1 MRLVLL
7 DDDDDKE
14 DDGDDEKD
22 AVGGM
27 NPITGLSFKIQ
38 CSTSS
43 HFISVVWSV
52 ASHFTTMPVGACS

>member
-22 AVGGM
+22 AVCGM
-27 NPITGLSFKIQ
+27 NPITGSSFRIQ

-43 HFISVVWSV
+43 LLISVVWSV